1 LVFASGATPTDRNID
16 HSTLRLEMSTPTVLI
31 TDMAVLVGIFLLGLL
46 AKMFPKK
53 AGNREEGTGIRAD
66 RSSTQR

>member
-1 LVFASGATPTDRNID
+1 
-16 HSTLRLEMSTPTVLI
+16 MSTPTVLI
-31 TDMAVLVGIFLLGLL
+31 TDMAILVGIFLLGFL

-53 AGNREEGTGIRAD
+53 AGKRDQATGNPANSGGSLGTSLGMRAD

>member
-1 LVFASGATPTDRNID
+1 
-16 HSTLRLEMSTPTVLI
+16 MSTPTVLI
-31 TDMAVLVGIFLLGLL
+31 TDMAVLVGIFLLGFL